1 MGLRVNAVVR
11 NVPVTDHK
19 RVQSNGLYPQHDGL
33 MTPMHN
39 VYGSRYGDLA
49 THLQNFVDLHII
61 VNGDCINVQW
71 PFSHCFVCI
80 TCDPNNG
87 MNFSSEVQSLS
98 TDGFFSVIH
107 ILLWIGGIICI
118 RGIRVN
124 EILYHESTD
133 DMDDYF
139 IRNGKKMQLPY
150 QIIQKKN
157 FHEIIHWSF
166 IYISISS

>member
-1 MGLRVNAVVR
+1 M
-11 NVPVTDHK
+11 PITDHK

-33 MTPMHN
+33 MTSMHK

-49 THLQNFVDLHII
+49 THLHNFVDLHII

-80 TCDPNNG
+80 HVILIMVWIFPQKFRAWEL
-87 MNFSSEVQSLS
+87 M
-98 TDGFFSVIH
+98 GFFSVIH